1 MRVLEAAGEAAVD
14 PICRLLIW
22 FRWCVWNRRNGELLQ
37 TSPVDF
43 LVSIWVFSW
52 IHESDDTV
60 KLSGIVVGR

>member
-1 MRVLEAAGEAAVD
+1 
-14 PICRLLIW
+14 
-22 FRWCVWNRRNGELLQ
+22 
-37 TSPVDF
+37 VDF